1 MEGIK
6 REKKRGTQGG
16 GRLESRGG
24 GRQAG
29 KKYSTIDLHKKE
41 CFHLNVEKLKV

>member
-16 GRLESRGG
+16 GRLESRGR
-24 GRQAG
+24 RQAG
-29 KKYSTIDLHKKE
+29 NKYSTIDLHKKE